1 MDNVNPNFP
10 TVDSLNMFSKIYK
23 LFIED
28 QTTFEIDKFL
38 FQLFSTYRKSYH
50 TYYVITYMIDGRR
63 GKLDQVLYVGEDLTD
78 LSKTFDCNRH
88 DLLSAWLEA
97 YGFDEISLLFTYSHL
112 KNHKQCV
119 RINDTHTSFENMIS
133 K

>member
-1 MDNVNPNFP
+1 
-10 TVDSLNMFSKIYK
+10 MFWKICK

-50 TYYVITYMIDGRR
+50 TYYVITYMIDGCRE
-63 GKLDQVLYVGEDLTD
+63 KLDQILYVWENLND

-88 DLLSAWLEA
+88 DLLSPKLEA

-112 KNHKQCV
+112 KNHTQCV
-119 RINDTHTSFENMIS
+119 CINNTHTSFKNMIS